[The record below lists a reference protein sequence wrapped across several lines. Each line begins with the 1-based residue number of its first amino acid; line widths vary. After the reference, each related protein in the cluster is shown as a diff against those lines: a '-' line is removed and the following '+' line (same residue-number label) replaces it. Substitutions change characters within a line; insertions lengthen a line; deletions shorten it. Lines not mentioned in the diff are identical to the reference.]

1 MENIRNENY
10 LILLAGKRFSGKTT
24 TGMALAEA
32 TGKRIIVVDLNE
44 HPAYS
49 EWDLLT
55 VEDLKNYKGVKGYCV
70 IGSGTVDEVCDVLNT
85 YQRNCFIIFEDAA
98 RYIPQ
103 TINKGGLMNLVIDLR
118 KRNFEVLFM
127 YHALSFIPPF
137 FAKMYNFIVIH
148 KTNEDINSRDLQKK
162 FNNWTT
168 VMQGKA
174 IKVNASKN
182 EHAKAVI
189 FSHE

>member
-1 MENIRNENY
+1 MARSENY

-24 TGMALAEA
+24 TAMALAKA
-32 TGKRIIVVDLNE
+32 SGKRIIVVDLNE
-44 HPAYS
+44 HPSYS
-49 EWDLLT
+49 DWEHLSL
-55 VEDLKNYKGVKGYCV
+55 EDIKTYKGTNGYVV
-70 IGSGTVDEVCDVLNT
+70 IGDTSIDEVCDLLNT
-85 YQRNCFIIFEDAA
+85 YQRNVFIMFEDAA

-103 TINKGGLMNLVIDLR
+103 TITKGGLMNLVIDLR

-148 KTNEDINSRDLQKK
+148 KTNEDISSRKLQDK
-162 FNNWTT
+162 FNNWVTI
-168 VMQGKA
+168 MQKKA
-174 IKVNASKN
+174 IQVNNSKD

-189 FSHE
+189 YSHE